1 MPNVELTLAAFRELD
16 KKDQEKTVLD
26 IVFKHDIGCNCAMCE
41 SLRTRYPMAS
51 TIGPEVFENEGGCG
65 QTPNFGASNTAAL
78 YSIAKSLSTL
88 AEALISVRDVLRG
101 RDSND
106 GKVNSPFAAI
116 ANFLLSGSR
125 PAQSTAPSTQR
136 APNVQQAP
144 AVQPTQAAQANPY
157 AAAKK
162 IATDQEM
169 ARFNSSLKVRF
180 DPSRWP
186 GDSHKGRTMLECEP
200 NFLGVYADQIE
211 YFAGKAKEKVAAGTA
226 DDSAKRD
233 AQWGELNAAQCRR
246 LAQDMRSG
254 KVQQV
259 AVAAQ
264 PAYAGGSGQEDP

>member
-16 KKDQEKTVLD
+16 KKDQESAVLD
-26 IVFKHDIGCNCAMCE
+26 VVFRHDLGCTCPMCE

-51 TIGPEVFENEGGCG
+51 TENADTFEKEGGCH
-65 QTPNFGASNTAAL
+65 QTPNFGATNTSAL
-78 YSIAKSLSTL
+78 QSIARSLETL
-88 AEALISVRDVLRG
+88 SSAVISVRDILRG

-116 ANFLLSGSR
+116 ANLMLSGSR

-144 AVQPTQAAQANPY
+144 AIQPTQAAQANPY

-186 GDSHKGRTMLECEP
+186 GVSHKGRTMLECEP
-200 NFLGVYADQIE
+200 DFLEVYADQIE

-233 AQWGELNAAQCRR
+233 AQWGEKNAAQCRR
-246 LAQDMRSG
+246 LAKDMRAG
-254 KVQQV
+254 KFQQV
-259 AVAAQ
+259 AVTAQ
-264 PAYAGGSGQEDP
+264 PAYAGGPDQEPP

>member
-16 KKDQEKTVLD
+16 KRDQEKVVVD
-26 IVFKHDIGCNCAMCE
+26 IVFKHDIGCTCAMCE

-51 TIGPEVFENEGGCG
+51 AIDPDIFEREGGAH

-78 YSIAKSLSTL
+78 YSMAKSLSTL
-88 AEALISVRDVLRG
+88 ASAVVSVRDVLRG
-101 RDSND
+101 RDSD
-106 GKVNSPFAAI
+106 EKPVRGPIAAI
-116 ANFLLSGSR
+116 ATYLIGGAK
-125 PAQSTAPSTQR
+125 PAQSTGPSTQR

-144 AVQPTQAAQANPY
+144 AAQPAQAQANPY

-162 IATDQEM
+162 VATDQEM

-180 DPSRWP
+180 DPRNWP
-186 GDSHKGRTMLECEP
+186 GASHKGRTMLECEP
-200 NFLGVYADQIE
+200 NFLEVYADQIE

-233 AQWGELNAAQCRR
+233 AQWGELNAAQYRR

-254 KVQQV
+254 KAQQIT
-259 AVAAQ
+259 VAAQ
-264 PAYAGGSGQEDP
+264 PTYAGGSGQEDP